1 MHKLTKVAK
10 YLRNY
15 FRMSAEILV
24 AAFDVYRQPINT
36 FTRNGYEVIPA
47 FLGSQDCS
55 RIVDFAK
62 EYLRG
67 ESYIIPEQNY
77 RNSDGDG
84 GKCYVNYRSEIR
96 DVNLGVVQFINVQKL
111 DPRFSQLLSKVQ
123 RMLEERTGE
132 RLVAQSAV
140 IQLDMPDSTTKRRLH
155 TDGLTLRYKAF
166 VYLNDVNGLEDG
178 PYNVVPYSHRHAV
191 RKLVNL
197 LYVRWKTLRWSHEKY
212 TRSDKFGDMV
222 LFYSEQQSKPILGQA
237 GTLTLSNQLIAHQ
250 GGYNQ
255 NPRWALI
262 LNFIPSKHWDG
273 RPFDMWQREVEAE
286 VGNRDRV
293 PDKAQLP
300 LS

>member
-1 MHKLTKVAK
+1 MHKLQKLAN

-15 FRMSAEILV
+15 FRMSSEILV
-24 AAFDVYRQPINT
+24 SAFDIYRQPINT
-36 FTRNGYEVIPA
+36 FTRKGYEVFPA
-47 FLGSQDCS
+47 FLGRQDCS
-55 RIVDFAK
+55 KIIDFAK
-62 EYLRG
+62 KYMSG
-67 ESYIIPEQNY
+67 ESCIIPAQNY
-77 RNSDGDG
+77 RTDDEDG

-96 DVNLGVVQFINVQKL
+96 DINLGIVQFINVQKL
-111 DPRFSQLLSKVQ
+111 DPRFSQLLTTVQ
-123 RMLEERTGE
+123 RMLEERTGD

-166 VYLNDVNGLEDG
+166 VYLNDVVGLEDG
-178 PYNVVPYSHRHAV
+178 PYHVIPCSHRHVV

-222 LFYSEQQSKPILGQA
+222 LFYSGQRSKPILGQA
-237 GTLTLSNQLIAHQ
+237 GMLTLSNQLIAHQ

-262 LNFIPSKHWDG
+262 LNFIPYKHWDG
-273 RPFDMWQREVEAE
+273 KPFDMWRREVETE
-286 VGNRDRV
+286 VRNRGQVLDE
-293 PDKAQLP
+293 AQLHM
-300 LS
+300 S